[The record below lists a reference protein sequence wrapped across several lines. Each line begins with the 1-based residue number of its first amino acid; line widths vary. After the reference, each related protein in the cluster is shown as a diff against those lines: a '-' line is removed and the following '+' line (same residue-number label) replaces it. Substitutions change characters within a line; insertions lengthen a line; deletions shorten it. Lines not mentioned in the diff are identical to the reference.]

1 MAEVT
6 ARKRGSS
13 WSYSFEM
20 ARING
25 KRKRKEKGGFRIAK
39 AMVEVMYYESDMLI
53 VLGSAA
59 CVLAIVSVV
68 KCLCRRYGSARRLP
82 RGGE

>member
-1 MAEVT
+1 
-6 ARKRGSS
+6 
-13 WSYSFEM
+13 
-20 ARING
+20 
-25 KRKRKEKGGFRIAK
+25 
-39 AMVEVMYYESDMLI
+39 MYYESDMLI

-68 KCLCRRYGSARRLP
+68 KYLCRRYGSARRLP